1 MNYSFALAVL
11 LAAGPAFSD
20 QITPDA
26 FAALPPADVVILG
39 ETHDNPTQH
48 AHQARAV
55 EVLAPSALVFEM
67 LTPEQAAKVTQ
78 DLRRD
83 AEALAE
89 VLDWDSSGWPDFEMY
104 APIFAASTAPV
115 YGAALPRDEVRRAFS
130 EGAAEV
136 FGAEA
141 DRYGLTTPLPEEM
154 QEDRAQM
161 QFEAHCE
168 AMPLE
173 MMTGMVEAQR
183 LRDAAFSR
191 VALQA
196 LEDTGGPVVVIAGNG
211 HARSDWGMPAVL
223 AEAAPDVT
231 VLSVGQLETPL
242 DETPPYDVWLVTE
255 AAERGD
261 PCAGFAKAA
270 SD

>member
-1 MNYSFALAVL
+1 MNYSFALAAL

-26 FAALPPADVVILG
+26 FATLPPADVVILG
-39 ETHDNPTQH
+39 ETHDNPIQH

-55 EVLAPSALVFEM
+55 ETLAPAALVFEM
-67 LTPEQAAKVTQ
+67 LTPEQAAKVTP
-78 DLRRD
+78 DLRGD

-89 VLDWDSSGWPDFEMY
+89 VLDWDSSGWPDFSMY

-115 YGAALPRDEVRRAFS
+115 YGAVLPRDEVRRAFS
-130 EGAAEV
+130 EGAADV

-141 DRYGLTTPLPEEM
+141 DRYGLTTPLPVEM

-173 MMTGMVEAQR
+173 MMAGMVEAQR

-196 LEDTGGPVVVIAGNG
+196 LEETGGPVVVIAGNG

-223 AEAAPDVT
+223 AQAAPDVT
-231 VLSVGQLETPL
+231 VLSVGQLEAPP
-242 DETPPYDVWLVTE
+242 DEAPPYDVWLVTD

-270 SD
+270 TD